1 MGSGQGVQDGLGTQ
15 GVQAGNGNHGAR
27 TTMRRTPIMS
37 GLILRWLVDLVGQ
50 GVKTDKGFKEVHVNN
65 VARALTDFSGQE
77 VFGTQVYNHLRK
89 WRQRWVKVCRLK
101 DLSGA
106 NWDENTYSI
115 LLDDEHVLDNFGSGQ
130 ATGRFAMGSNEPLGT
145 PSLFPESN
153 MTTEGFTQDVA
164 AGFVGASVGV
174 GGTPSGG
181 TPAGSV
187 GGGAAAA
194 TAASVN
200 ANGAGPSGSQGTK
213 STEKGAHL
221 GKRRRSLTEDEV
233 GIMNGLTGAVNR
245 VADAFQAP
253 VQVQKTEVHPELY
266 SLCMSTPG
274 FMEEDLMTALTH
286 PLDNKCQGDG
296 FVRMTEP
303 HRVLWIR
310 QYLARLREKEAARQ
324 RSDSEK

>member
-1 MGSGQGVQDGLGTQ
+1 MREGLDDTQMGGGQGVHDGLGTQ

-27 TTMRRTPIMS
+27 TVMRWTPIMS
-37 GLILRWLVDLVGQ
+37 GFILRWFVDLVGQ

-77 VFGTQVYNHLRK
+77 VSGTQVYNHLRK

-106 NWDENTYSI
+106 NWDENTCSI
-115 LLDDEHVLDNFGSGQ
+115 LLDNEHLLGHTKDHPKEAEFSNCPIENYLQMQIIFGNGQ
-130 ATGRFAMGSNEPLGT
+130 ATRRFAMGSNEPLST
-145 PSLFPESN
+145 PSLFPKSN
-153 MTTEGFTQDVA
+153 MTTEGFTQDAA

-174 GGTPSGG
+174 GGTPLGG
-181 TPAGSV
+181 TLASSV

-194 TAASVN
+194 TAACVN

-213 STEKGAHL
+213 STEEGAHL
-221 GKRRRSLTEDEV
+221 GKRRRSLTEEEV
-233 GIMNGLTGAVNR
+233 GIMNGLTGVVNR

-266 SLCMSTPG
+266 SLCMSTPR

-286 PLDNKCQGDG
+286 PLDNKRQGDG
-296 FVRMTEP
+296 
-303 HRVLWIR
+303 L
-310 QYLARLREKEAARQ
+310 
-324 RSDSEK
+324 